1 MAQLFL
7 LAVVADTEI
16 AISSDCIESVITI
29 GEVVGVPKCDPL
41 VAGLIALRSRVLT
54 LVDCQFAVTAKRR
67 RIDAKSLAV
76 IVEVAGQ
83 SYALSVDKVH
93 DVVAVETSAIK
104 PVTKLAPQWENIV
117 ENVVEIDNRLLMI
130 ISPEMMLSWR
140 LAIAA

>member
-67 RIDAKSLAV
+67 NIDAKSLAV